1 MPLRKELGFME
12 LVILGISGAVGTGV
26 LFSSAGMSALAGPG
40 VILAWV
46 LGSIFYTFVGLT
58 YVELSRVYPEAGG
71 PSRYAIYSHG
81 KVTNL
86 INAMADLI
94 WYLFIPP
101 IEALAVV
108 EGLDYFYPSLISSSG
123 VPTTEGVLIGVA
135 ILLLFVPFN
144 YFGVKFFGKSTL
156 IGGGVKLI
164 LYLAV
169 ALGVIALSFIPSN
182 FTAYGGFLPFG
193 FTGVFSAIPL
203 AMFAFGGIRVIPDYA
218 EEAKTEKLGS
228 AILITILGQSL
239 IYVIF
244 SIAFVASLNWSKL
257 GIKQGCWS
265 SLSSLPGNPFIDI
278 ASSLHS
284 SPLLLLTLIIG
295 IIGPFI
301 TGYIYL
307 GAGTR
312 VLFAMGRSGYVPS
325 SMKELHERYSIPYWS
340 LIVFAIVGSVVTY
353 ISSPLP
359 TIYGLITD
367 SVVAGYIGFSVNPV
381 VMGSLWRRGVIKN
394 KLTPVVSPLAF
405 ISSSLIVFWS
415 GWPLVPYAVI
425 LLTAG
430 SLIFGAIYKVKE
442 DFVKS
447 LWYIGDIAF
456 LTIMTYIGSDGAL
469 NLINFYEASAIV
481 SVVSLIFYF
490 LGVQSSNIS
499 ITTTRNNSD
508 KASNKEV
515 S

>member
-1 MPLRKELGFME
+1 MPLRKELGFLE
-12 LVILGISGAVGTGV
+12 LVILGVSGAVGTGV

-40 VILAWV
+40 VVLAWI
-46 LGSIFYTFVGLT
+46 LGAIFYTFVGLT
-58 YVELSRVYPEAGG
+58 YVELSKVYPEAGG

-108 EGLDYFYPSLISSSG
+108 EGLDYFYPSLITSSG
-123 VPTTEGVLIGVA
+123 VPTTEGVILGV
-135 ILLLFVPFN
+135 IFLLLFIPFN

-156 IGGGVKLI
+156 IGGIIKIV

-169 ALGVIALSFIPSN
+169 AVGVMLLSFIPSN

-193 FTGVFSAIPL
+193 FAGVFSAIPL

-218 EEAKTEKLGS
+218 EEAKTEKLGN
-228 AILITILGQSL
+228 AILLTVLGQSL
-239 IYVIF
+239 IYVLF
-244 SIAFVASLNWSKL
+244 AVAFVLSLDWSKL

-278 ASSLHS
+278 SSTLNS
-284 SPLLLLTLIIG
+284 TPLLLLTAIIG

-312 VLFAMGRSGYVPS
+312 VLFAMGRSGYVPN
-325 SMKELHERYSIPYWS
+325 SMKELHDKYSVPYWS
-340 LIVFAIVGSVVTY
+340 LVVFAIVGSIVTY

-381 VMGSLWRRGVIKN
+381 VMGSLWRKGVIKS
-394 KLTPVVSPLAF
+394 KLAPIISPIAF

-430 SLIFGAIYKVKE
+430 SIIFGVIYKVKE
-442 DFVKS
+442 GFLNS

-456 LTIMTYIGSDGAL
+456 LTFMSYIGSDGAL
-469 NLINFYEASAIV
+469 NVINFYEASAIV
-481 SVVSLIFYF
+481 SLVSIAFYF
-490 LGVQSSNIS
+490 FGVYSS
-499 ITTTRNNSD
+499 
-508 KASNKEV
+508 K
-515 S
+515 

>member
-1 MPLRKELGFME
+1 ME

-182 FTAYGGFLPFG
+182 FTAYGGF
-193 FTGVFSAIPL
+193 S
-203 AMFAFGGIRVIPDYA
+203 
-218 EEAKTEKLGS
+218 
-228 AILITILGQSL
+228 SL
-239 IYVIF
+239 RFCRSIF
-244 SIAFVASLNWSKL
+244 SNTFS
-257 GIKQGCWS
+257 
-265 SLSSLPGNPFIDI
+265 
-278 ASSLHS
+278 
-284 SPLLLLTLIIG
+284 
-295 IIGPFI
+295 
-301 TGYIYL
+301 
-307 GAGTR
+307 
-312 VLFAMGRSGYVPS
+312 YVC
-325 SMKELHERYSIPYWS
+325 
-340 LIVFAIVGSVVTY
+340 
-353 ISSPLP
+353 
-359 TIYGLITD
+359 
-367 SVVAGYIGFSVNPV
+367 
-381 VMGSLWRRGVIKN
+381 LWRN
-394 KLTPVVSPLAF
+394 
-405 ISSSLIVFWS
+405 
-415 GWPLVPYAVI
+415 
-425 LLTAG
+425 
-430 SLIFGAIYKVKE
+430 
-442 DFVKS
+442 
-447 LWYIGDIAF
+447 
-456 LTIMTYIGSDGAL
+456 
-469 NLINFYEASAIV
+469 
-481 SVVSLIFYF
+481 
-490 LGVQSSNIS
+490 
-499 ITTTRNNSD
+499 
-508 KASNKEV
+508 
-515 S
+515 